1 MNIIWYGQSCFKIT
15 ASTGKGSEGQVII
28 ITDPFDK
35 SIGLKPPRT
44 RADIVTVSHQHRDH
58 NNVGIIKDNPFI
70 IDGPGEYE
78 IKKVSIKGISSFH
91 DKKQGALRGKNTI
104 YVIEAED
111 IHLCHLGDLGH
122 ILEAGQLEQIGKID
136 ILMIPVGGHYTISW
150 NEADEVINQIEP
162 KIVIPMH
169 YKIPGLT
176 INLDSVDKFCKEMG
190 ASSKKTI
197 PKLSIKK
204 KNLPQEEMEIVV
216 MEKS

>member
-15 ASTGKGSEGQVII
+15 VSTGKGPERQAII

-136 ILMIPVGGHYTISW
+136 ILMIPVGGRYTISW

-190 ASSKKTI
+190 ASAKKTI

-216 MEKS
+216 MEKE

>member
-15 ASTGKGSEGQVII
+15 ASTGKGSEGQAII

-44 RADIVTVSHQHRDH
+44 KADIVTVSHQHRDH